1 MEMKITT
8 PSFLANAALA
18 VLHLESLISTFVLNF
33 SVAKYH
39 FLNQYHS
46 VWRFGN
52 LEPRNLNYIY
62 ICVYLLGAIG
72 CGLVELKIT
81 TPSLLANAAL
91 ILLDLKS
98 FVSTLVNTNYIKIHI
113 AIYHL

>member
-62 ICVYLLGAIG
+62 MCVPIRCNRLWLGGA
-72 CGLVELKIT
+72 ENHY
-81 TPSLLANAAL
+81 A
-91 ILLDLKS
+91 KS
-98 FVSTLVNTNYIKIHI
+98 FGERSSDSARSQIICFHI
-113 AIYHL
+113 GEHKLH